1 MKKNL
6 LLLIL
11 ILQQIIYG
19 EVMPNQ
25 SNNKV
30 AKSAEEICPIKIGA
44 IIPNADIY
52 SIDGKG
58 IDIKEVI
65 KEQKSIVI
73 FYRGGWCPYCNL
85 HFSELQ
91 NVEEDLLK
99 LGYKII
105 AISMDKFD
113 NLKLTLDKYKMKY
126 ELYSDSK
133 ANAVKEFG
141 IAFKVDD
148 DYINKLKSYN
158 MDIEKSSGE
167 NHHILPVPSVFV
179 TDDKG
184 KIVFEYINPNYK
196 ERISGKLLLE
206 VAKIYK

>member
-1 MKKNL
+1 MKTNFF
-6 LLLIL
+6 LIIL
-11 ILQQIIYG
+11 VLQQLLTC
-19 EVMPNQ
+19 EVMRSQ
-25 SNNKV
+25 NNSV
-30 AKSAEEICPIKIGA
+30 AKSAEDICPIKIGSM
-44 IIPNADIY
+44 IPSAKIL
-52 SIDGKG
+52 SIDGKE
-58 IDIKEVI
+58 IDIREVI
-65 KEQKSIVI
+65 KEKKSIII
-73 FYRGGWCPYCNL
+73 FYRGGWCPYCNM

-91 NVEEDLLK
+91 KVEDDLLK

-113 NLKLTLDKYKMKY
+113 NLKLTLDKYKIKY
-126 ELYSDSK
+126 DLYSDSK

-148 DYINKLKSYN
+148 DYINNLKSYN
-158 MDIEKSSGE
+158 IDIEKSSGE

-206 VAKIYK
+206 VAEIYK